1 LNARICSSENKT
13 NRITYY
19 SIRSTRMK
27 FCPDCEN
34 FLYALEENAEG
45 VGFKCRKCPYV
56 ESITH
61 ANPMVYEHN
70 LKEDKATQLV
80 MNPYLK
86 DDPTLPKLTTVKC
99 PAQGCPSSEVVAVK
113 LSRVD
118 LIWMYQC
125 TACGTSWKQAARR

>member
-1 LNARICSSENKT
+1 
-13 NRITYY
+13 
-19 SIRSTRMK
+19 MK

-56 ESITH
+56 ESINH
-61 ANPMVYEHN
+61 AITMGNQHN

-80 MNPYLK
+80 MNPYLT
-86 DDPTLPKLTTVKC
+86 DDPTLPRLNTVKC

-113 LSRVD
+113 LSKVD

-125 TACGTSWKQAARR
+125 TACGTSWKQASRR

>member
-1 LNARICSSENKT
+1 
-13 NRITYY
+13 
-19 SIRSTRMK
+19 MK

-34 FLYALEENAEG
+34 FLYALEENADG

-80 MNPYLK
+80 VNPYLK
-86 DDPTLPKLTTVKC
+86 DDPTLPKLTTAKC
-99 PAQGCPSSEVVAVK
+99 PAKDCPSSDVVAVK
-113 LSRVD
+113 LLRVD

-125 TACGTSWKQAARR
+125 TTCGTSWKQSARR